1 MTDNFIGERFSQL
14 REARNVSARKMSL
27 DLGHSTSYMNA
38 IEAGRKLPS
47 LSEFPYL
54 CEYLGIKPRE
64 FFDDRKPSL
73 KQMRAIEAIYAMSEK
88 DVALLLEIIEK
99 LNLSGTSKR

>member
-1 MTDNFIGERFSQL
+1 MTNNFIGERFSQL
-14 REARNVSARKMSL
+14 REARNISARKMSL
-27 DLGHSTSYMNA
+27 DLGHGTSYMNA

-54 CEYLGIKPRE
+54 CEYLGVKPND

-73 KQMRAIEAIYAMSEK
+73 NQIKAIDAIYDMSDK
-88 DVALLLEIIEK
+88 DVSLLLEIIER
-99 LNLSGTSKR
+99 LNLTGSSKR

>member
-1 MTDNFIGERFSQL
+1 MTDNFIGERFTQL

-54 CEYLGIKPRE
+54 CEYLGIKARD
-64 FFDDRKPSL
+64 FFDDRRPTGHQTK
-73 KQMRAIEAIYAMSEK
+73 AINAIFNMSDK
-88 DVALLLEIIEK
+88 DVALLLDIIEK
-99 LNLSGTSKR
+99 LKLSSASKR